1 MEVLKTWGVIELKP
15 LMWLTIWRNHIE
27 KFANNKYTV
36 LDLETKREPKRS
48 KRYRKIQFQRC
59 RPRLAQKKRQKK
71 PVKRNLF
78 DDFQEEPCEL
88 DPNQPTQYC
97 KTHWRKM
104 VHCYINTNT
113 DKEWDNMITAN
124 NSPRRS
130 IDDIIEISDDE
141 EDGETTQ
148 EPILFITERLS
159 PQQYKKKKTSY
170 QTLPT

>member
-1 MEVLKTWGVIELKP
+1 MKRKENRNDRKDIERYSFNDADHDSLK
-15 LMWLTIWRNHIE
+15 
-27 KFANNKYTV
+27 
-36 LDLETKREPKRS
+36 
-48 KRYRKIQFQRC
+48 
-59 RPRLAQKKRQKK
+59 KKRQKK

-130 IDDIIEISDDE
+130 IDDIIEISGDE

-148 EPILFITERLS
+148 EPILFIIERLS
-159 PQQYKKKKTSY
+159 PQQYKKKTSY

>member
-1 MEVLKTWGVIELKP
+1 
-15 LMWLTIWRNHIE
+15 
-27 KFANNKYTV
+27 
-36 LDLETKREPKRS
+36 
-48 KRYRKIQFQRC
+48 
-59 RPRLAQKKRQKK
+59 
-71 PVKRNLF
+71 
-78 DDFQEEPCEL
+78 
-88 DPNQPTQYC
+88 
-97 KTHWRKM
+97 M

-159 PQQYKKKKTSY
+159 PQQYKKKKNVLSDVTDLTNSDSSDKEN
-170 QTLPT
+170 